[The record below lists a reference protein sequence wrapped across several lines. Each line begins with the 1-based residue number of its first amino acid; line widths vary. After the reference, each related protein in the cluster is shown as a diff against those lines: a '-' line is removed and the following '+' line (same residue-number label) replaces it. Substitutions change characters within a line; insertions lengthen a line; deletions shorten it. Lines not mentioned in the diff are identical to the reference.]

1 MGRSLTLKREAL
13 SALTDTELADVAG
26 AKVPTFPVN
35 ECLGISWEFTCLDCV
50 TRRDCA
56 VATLRGC

>member
-1 MGRSLTLKREAL
+1 MKRSLTLKREHL
-13 SALTDTELADVAG
+13 SALAADELANVAG

-35 ECLGISWEFTCLDCV
+35 ECLGISWEFTCLDCL
-50 TRRDCA
+50 TRHDCA